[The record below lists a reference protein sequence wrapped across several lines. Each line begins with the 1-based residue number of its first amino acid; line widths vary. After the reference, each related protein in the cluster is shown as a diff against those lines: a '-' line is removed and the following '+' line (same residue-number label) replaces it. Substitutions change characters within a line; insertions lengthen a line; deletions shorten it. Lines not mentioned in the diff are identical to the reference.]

1 MQAAGAP
8 PEARGWLERLRDWPQ
23 RRVADPAF
31 RRWAESSRWTRWIAR
46 RRARELFDLV
56 AGFVYSQVLLACVQL
71 RLFERLQDGPLDAD
85 ALAPRLGLAPD
96 AVRRLC
102 DAAVAL
108 RLLARRSGE
117 RYALGPLGAAM
128 VGNDAVAAMVEH
140 HAALYEDLREPL
152 ALLRGHRDATAL
164 RRVWPYAAAGLA
176 GGAAPRSLAVDAVA
190 GYCALMSASQPLVA
204 GTVLDAWPLRRRRV
218 LLDLGGGEGRFV
230 EAALRRHGALRGL
243 LFDLPAVAAR
253 AEARLGLAGLGGR
266 VACLGGDFLRDRLP
280 RGADT
285 ISLVRVVHD
294 HDDAAVRTLLR
305 AAHDALPPGGQ
316 LLLAEPMAR
325 TRGAEAM
332 GDAYFGWY
340 LLAMGQGRPRSAD
353 ELAAMLREAGFGSV
367 RAVRTAVPLQTGLL
381 VAERSVALD

>member
-1 MQAAGAP
+1 M
-8 PEARGWLERLRDWPQ
+8 
-23 RRVADPAF
+23 
-31 RRWAESSRWTRWIAR
+31 
-46 RRARELFDLV
+46 
-56 AGFVYSQVLLACVQL
+56 
-71 RLFERLQDGPLDAD
+71 
-85 ALAPRLGLAPD
+85 
-96 AVRRLC
+96 
-102 DAAVAL
+102 
-108 RLLARRSGE
+108 
-117 RYALGPLGAAM
+117 
-128 VGNDAVAAMVEH
+128 
-140 HAALYEDLREPL
+140 
-152 ALLRGHRDATAL
+152 
-164 RRVWPYAAAGLA
+164 
-176 GGAAPRSLAVDAVA
+176 
-190 GYCALMSASQPLVA
+190 
-204 GTVLDAWPLRRRRV
+204 
-218 LLDLGGGEGRFV
+218 
-230 EAALRRHGALRGL
+230 
-243 LFDLPAVAAR
+243 
-253 AEARLGLAGLGGR
+253 AGLGGR